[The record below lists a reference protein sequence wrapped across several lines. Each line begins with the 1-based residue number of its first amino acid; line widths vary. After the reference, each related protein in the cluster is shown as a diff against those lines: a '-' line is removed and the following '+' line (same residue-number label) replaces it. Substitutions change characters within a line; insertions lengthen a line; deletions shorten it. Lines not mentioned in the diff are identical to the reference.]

1 MSFRSVIDWNREAG
15 RKAAAVSLALRVVG
29 LVIPVRLLDE
39 NLLPFAASSAC
50 GIYITQWKDRNQS
63 LSHKH
68 VHTDTVD
75 HSTNRGKEITC
86 NLSLLSKC

>member
-1 MSFRSVIDWNREAG
+1 MIDWKREAG
-15 RKAAAVSLALRVVG
+15 RKAAAVSLALRVIG
-29 LVIPVRLLDE
+29 LVIPVKLLDE
-39 NLLPFAASSAC
+39 KLLPFAASSAR
-50 GIYITQWKDRNQS
+50 GIYITQWKDGNQS

-75 HSTNRGKEITC
+75 HSTNTGKEITC